1 MTQGQ
6 LTQTIAEVV
15 RHRNALMGRNRSTH
29 RAEVGF
35 APRPFDLLPCS
46 RHRSAPVGAV
56 HQAFRCRHFAP
67 QLIDLLDILLLQR
80 TDGLEAARQAG
91 LQLLPLARS
100 LAALAGLVFDAQGPQ
115 EKTQLVRRAVRHQ
128 QLRVLRDE
136 LHGALA
142 LADELGE
149 ELEVLQPVVLRDF
162 PVVEAQQHL
171 LELIAAEDD
180 GGLPDD
186 LPAGGLSGGVELL
199 HRHTAMQLG
208 TILSGRHTG
217 NCETKVAVQSIQT
230 LHTSPVTDSQ
240 TKVRMFRACGA
251 TGNAQLRS
259 F

>member
-1 MTQGQ
+1 MSRDQS
-6 LTQTIAEVV
+6 A
-15 RHRNALMGRNRSTH
+15 H

-46 RHRSAPVGAV
+46 RHRAAPVGAV
-56 HQAFRCRHFAP
+56 CQAFGCRHFAP

-80 TDGLEAARQAG
+80 TDGLEAARQTG
-91 LQLLPLARS
+91 LQLLPLARG

-115 EKTQLVRRAVRHQ
+115 EETQLVRRAVGHQ

-149 ELEVLQPVVLRDF
+149 ELEVLQSVVLRDF
-162 PVVEAQQHL
+162 PVVEPQQHL
-171 LELIAAEDD
+171 LELVAAEDD

-199 HRHTAMQLG
+199 HRHTALQLG
-208 TILSGRHTG
+208 AILSGRHPG
-217 NCETKVAVQSIQT
+217 NCETKVAMRSIST
-230 LHTSPVTDSQ
+230 FHTSPETDSQ
-240 TKVRMFRACGA
+240 TTVRLFHACG
-251 TGNAQLRS
+251 TTVKAQPRS